1 MDGLILNVPAPE
13 HVAPF
18 VPPVCLS
25 PLTAQV
31 LAIALVVLVCVAC
44 RDTFFPAKGPR
55 R

>member
-1 MDGLILNVPAPE
+1 MDGLILDVPMPE

-31 LAIALVVLVCVAC
+31 LAIALVILICAALLP
-44 RDTFFPAKGPR
+44 TKG
-55 R
+55 

>member
-1 MDGLILNVPAPE
+1 MDGLILDVPAPE

-18 VPPVCLS
+18 VPPLCLS

-31 LAIALVVLVCVAC
+31 LVIALVLLLGIVL
-44 RDTFFPAKGPR
+44 FPGKSSR

>member
-1 MDGLILNVPAPE
+1 MDGLILDVATPE
-13 HVAPF
+13 SIAPF

-31 LAIALVVLVCVAC
+31 LAIALVVALCAAL
-44 RDTFFPAKGPR
+44 FPTKDAR

>member
-1 MDGLILNVPAPE
+1 MDGLILDTPYPE

-25 PLTAQV
+25 PLTAQI
-31 LAIALVVLVCVAC
+31 LAIALIVVLCAVL
-44 RDTFFPAKGPR
+44 FPEKSSR